1 MKTLFTAIFSAL
13 LMFSYAGEFKVKFEI
28 QTVDHSAIE
37 VTSLVITEHGEEIL
51 RQKVPADG
59 DVKLKLEEGK
69 LYEAWIMKEGYTA
82 HVIHNIHSEGDGK
95 FKVTLY
101 KTSESLPAITSS
113 YLALN
118 REFDNVKEMTIPAEL
133 LGDSIRVVKEGTMSK
148 DEQKSLSKIQS
159 IAKSQTKAQKKIDKL
174 IKKRAKLDED
184 ISELSAE
191 LATGETERA
200 GGEEDK
206 LKLQEKIV
214 KIQGK
219 LEKLAY

>member
-1 MKTLFTAIFSAL
+1 MKTLFTLIFSAIL
-13 LMFSYAGEFKVKFEI
+13 LSTYAGEFKVKFEI
-28 QTVDHSAIE
+28 ETVDHSSIE
-37 VTSLVITEHGEEIL
+37 TTSLVITEHGEEIL
-51 RQKVPADG
+51 RQKVPSDG
-59 DVKLKLEEGK
+59 EVKLKLEEGR
-69 LYEAWIMKEGYTA
+69 LYEAWIMKEGYSA

-113 YLALN
+113 YLAVN

-133 LGDSIRVVKEGTMSK
+133 LGDSIHVVKQDAMTK
-148 DEQKSLSKIQS
+148 DEQKALGKIQS

-174 IKKRAKLDED
+174 INKRAKLDED

-191 LATGETERA
+191 LETGEVERTD
-200 GGEEDK
+200 GEEKK

-219 LEKLAY
+219 LDKLAY